1 MSGGMA
7 VASDGRRM
15 ALGRTLLLPLVL
27 ACSSGSLDSDDGGDG
42 DSGGGSA
49 DAGIDDADV
58 PRDVT
63 VVVDLGKLGR
73 TLPADFVGLSIE
85 YPLVGPYLGRD
96 PAQLNPAFQRLLENL
111 GTGVLRVGG
120 GSTDTSCWRTEAGAP
135 LPTGCTIEISANAL
149 RIIAK
154 TMQETGWRAILG
166 VDLNHY
172 SPSTALDYARDGI
185 APAFAGS
192 GLFAL
197 EIGNE
202 PNLYV
207 TQGRR
212 PSTYTHDTFIDEWK
226 AYADAIRGNAGTAS
240 LRFVGPAYGARSQWF
255 DLLPSFISSAGDRL
269 SGGGVSIHDYP
280 LTRCNG
286 EVHTVADLMADAA
299 IDESQKKESVAAE
312 AAAVSGAG
320 LIVDQAGSISCNGT
334 DGVSNRFAS
343 ALWGLDFLLTL
354 AEAGADRVDF
364 HNQAGSYFDPIV
376 STESQQ
382 DGKWVYSTRVLPLYY
397 GMLLA
402 SRAGGGRLLESR
414 VTDGSFAVSTHAVRA
429 ADGTTLVYLLN
440 KDTDA
445 GGAVAV
451 TPSEPRGAARAI
463 RLRAPDL
470 EAGAGEVTLG
480 GQKVDE
486 GGRIS
491 DPDTEEMRVAS
502 TSGTYV
508 VDLPVASAVLLVIPA
523 E

>member
-1 MSGGMA
+1 MA
-7 VASDGRRM
+7 HRRSM
-15 ALGRTLLLPLVL
+15 FLALALGL
-27 ACSSGSLDSDDGGDG
+27 ACSSGSVDEDEGGDG
-42 DSGGGSA
+42 DDQGGSA
-49 DAGIDDADV
+49 DAGIDDADL

-73 TLPADFVGLSIE
+73 TLPADLVGLSIE

-96 PAQLNPAFQRLLENL
+96 PAQMNPAFQHLLENL

-120 GSTDTSCWRTEAGAP
+120 GTTDTSCWRTDPGAP
-135 LPTGCTIEISANAL
+135 LPSGCNIEISSNSL

-154 TMQETGWRAILG
+154 TMQETGWRALLG

-197 EIGNE
+197 EFGSE
-202 PNLYV
+202 PDQYV
-207 TQGRR
+207 AQGRR
-212 PSTYTHDTFIDEWK
+212 PSTYTHDAFIKEWK
-226 AYADAIRGNAGTAS
+226 AYADAIHGNASTAS
-240 LRFVGPAYGARSQWF
+240 LRFVGPAYGARSRWF
-255 DLLPSFISSAGDRL
+255 DLLPAFLSSVGDRL
-269 SGGGVSIHDYP
+269 HGGGVSIHDYP

-286 EVHTVADLMADAA
+286 EVHTVEDLMAEGA
-299 IDESQKKESVAAE
+299 IDESAKKESTAAE

-320 LIVDQAGSISCNGT
+320 LIVDQAGNISCNGT

-376 STESQQ
+376 SIESQE

-397 GMLLA
+397 AMLLA
-402 SRAGGGRLLESR
+402 SRAGGGRFLESH
-414 VTDGSFAVSTHAVRA
+414 VTEGSFALSTHAVRA
-429 ADGTTLVYLLN
+429 GDGTTLVYLIN
-440 KDTDA
+440 KDTEA

-451 TPSEPRGAARAI
+451 TPSEPHGAASAI

-486 GGRIS
+486 GTGRIG

-502 TSGTYV
+502 TSGTYL